1 MDILFIYKWLWWKLY
16 HRICWHGHC
25 IIGKFIVQ
33 TSHWVACPILT
44 IIEVCELFRCLI
56 KVEVKPYKMDEFVT
70 SMHAF
75 ASTIRRQK
83 GCLGFNVCQDSEK
96 ERAYS
101 LVGEW
106 KTRKALKK
114 YFQTK
119 EYEALIGAT
128 RVLCETF
135 EMTLTEVSQT
145 GGIELARE
153 QIVSQWCKD
162 EYFS

>member
-1 MDILFIYKWLWWKLY
+1 M
-16 HRICWHGHC
+16 
-25 IIGKFIVQ
+25 
-33 TSHWVACPILT
+33 
-44 IIEVCELFRCLI
+44 FRCLSQ
-56 KVEVKPYKMDEFVT
+56 VEVKPSNTDAVVK

-83 GCLGFNVCQDSEK
+83 GCLDFSMYRDSDK
-96 ERAYS
+96 ENTYI

-106 KTRKALKK
+106 KTRQALEK
-114 YFQTK
+114 YFQTR

-135 EMTLTEVSQT
+135 EMTLAEVSQT

-153 QIVSQWCKD
+153 QIVSQ
-162 EYFS
+162 